1 VKVFVAIIDTY
12 EEQVAVGVTERRAV
26 SAVSQLAYLYLLRRQ
41 AVRPETSTPRK
52 VAEHFGVRVYEVEVT
67 Q

>member
-1 VKVFVAIIDTY
+1 MRVFVAVIDTY
-12 EEQVAVGVTERRAV
+12 DEQVAVGVTERKAV

-52 VAEHFGVRVYEVEVT
+52 VAEFFGVRVYEVEVT
-67 Q
+67 E

>member
-1 VKVFVAIIDTY
+1 MMVFVAVIATY
-12 EEQVAVGVTERRAV
+12 EEQVAVGVTERKAV

-52 VAEHFGVRVYEVEVT
+52 VADYFGGRVYEVEVT
-67 Q
+67 E